1 MYQYIEGTIETVSP
15 HNITVDV
22 SGVGYLIHVPN
33 PFRFEKDKGTKLKV
47 YTELIV
53 TDDSHTLYGF
63 KNMEEKQLF
72 QNLLKVKGIGPKSAL
87 AISAASTPDEVIT
100 AIENEDQT
108 YMSKFPGIGKKTAS
122 QIILDLK
129 GKLAASGKM
138 AVSTS
143 DNDYVK
149 EAMLALEALGYSKR
163 ELSKVDKKLQT
174 ESFESVDAAVKSGL
188 KLLVQ

>member
-1 MYQYIEGTIETVSP
+1 
-15 HNITVDV
+15 
-22 SGVGYLIHVPN
+22 HVPN

-53 TDDSHTLYGF
+53 IDDSNTLYGF
-63 KNMEEKQLF
+63 KNKEEKELF
-72 QNLLKVKGIGPKSAL
+72 QNLLSVKGIGPKSAL
-87 AISAASTPDEVIT
+87 AISSASTHDEAIT
-100 AIENEDQT
+100 AIENEDHT

-129 GKLAASGKM
+129 GKLVESGKA

-143 DNDYVK
+143 DSDYVK
-149 EAMLALEALGYSKR
+149 EALLALEALGYSKR
-163 ELSKVDKKLQT
+163 ELSKVDKKLQS
-174 ESFESVDAAVKSGL
+174 ENFESVDAAVKTGL